1 MLNMSELPSEFTNP
15 QVVRDNQRYSTYKA
29 EYEGAP
35 VFIKQ
40 VKAAD
45 LTDGIRREL
54 WGLEAFRQLA
64 ETSDL
69 GFTVPQVIAN
79 GKDYVVTSWAEGE
92 PIELDPK
99 VANYDDQV
107 TFFAD
112 SLAKIDMLTCLSKPP
127 QAKFDMSSKDAKA
140 GVDKLKGR
148 LGQTTYTDYFDK
160 ELIDKGFQYLY
171 KSTGNLAA
179 RLTHADFTPG
189 NVLEN
194 NGQRTLIDY
203 ESVSLLWPRFY
214 DLVNLTFNR
223 IMFDP
228 ELTPGCLQIVDRYF
242 SVNSATDIES
252 ATPQMNAI
260 AMLRSL
266 SLIWEHITEPNDYHN
281 TQRPMTQKLSERLST
296 SIAQILVN
304 KPYFES
310 FR

>member
-1 MLNMSELPSEFTNP
+1 MSELPIEFHDP
-15 QVVRDNQRYSTYKA
+15 QIVRDNQRYCTYKA
-29 EYEGAP
+29 EFEGSP

-45 LTDGIRREL
+45 FSEDIRREL

-64 ETSDL
+64 ETSEL
-69 GFTVPQVIAN
+69 GFTVPNVVAN
-79 GKDYVVTSWAEGE
+79 GEDYVVTSWAEGE
-92 PIELDPK
+92 PIELDPQTD
-99 VANYDDQV
+99 NYDDQI

-112 SLAKIDMLTCLSKPP
+112 SLAKIDMLTCLTMPL
-127 QAKFDMSSKDAKA
+127 QAKFDMRSKDAKA
-140 GVDKLKGR
+140 GIDKLRGR
-148 LGQTTYTDYFDK
+148 LDQTAYTDYFDK
-160 ELIDKGFQYLY
+160 DLIGKGFDYLY
-171 KSTGNLAA
+171 KNAGILAA

-189 NVLEN
+189 NVMEH
-194 NGQRTLIDY
+194 NGQRTLVDY

-228 ELTPGCLQIVDRYF
+228 QLTPGCLRIVDRYF
-242 SVNSATDIES
+242 AVNDAADIES
-252 ATPQMNAI
+252 ATPQMNVI

-281 TQRPMTQKLSERLST
+281 TQRPMTQELSERLT
-296 SIAQILVN
+296 MSIGQILVD
-304 KPYFES
+304 KPYFET